1 MCIRDSAKAKKRKS
15 KKAADDSSSS
25 SSSSEEEEEAK
36 DRRVFAAPDLVNDV
50 EGVDLAGS
58 LLHCGRWR
66 RVVLDEAH
74 RIKGF
79 TSSTAKA
86 AFALRAE
93 RRWGLTGTPLQ
104 NRVKELQSLVRF
116 LKVDPYAYYFCSR
129 KGCDCKTLHWAFGAR
144 GARCEHCDHP
154 PMAHYNCFNRKI
166 LKPIEQAGYA
176 GAGARAAD
184 AAGRYLERG
193 HAAPDEGRARG
204 GCLLYT
210 SPSPRDATL
219 SRMPSSA

>member
-1 MCIRDSAKAKKRKS
+1 MVVDVDAVDDEAARLRAIDALVEQAIARRAAELDVSVKKKPAKTKKRKS
-15 KKAADDSSSS
+15 KKAADDSAVPSR

-104 NRVKELQSLVRF
+104 NRVKELQSLVRR
-116 LKVDPYAYYFCSR
+116 LKVDPHAYYFCSS

-144 GARCEHCDHP
+144 AP
-154 PMAHYNCFNRKI
+154 
-166 LKPIEQAGYA
+166 
-176 GAGARAAD
+176 RAAST
-184 AAGRYLERG
+184 ATTRPWPTTTAST
-193 HAAPDEGRARG
+193 AR
-204 GCLLYT
+204 
-210 SPSPRDATL
+210 S
-219 SRMPSSA
+219 